1 MIDKANAIYEQEVFN
16 ICLNNNNNQQSLTH
30 STDSIPLKYMNGVML
45 YYLGQEA
52 NLEIG
57 VLHLL
62 FNRHARP
69 FYLLKFHNLFW
80 EVLPLIPKRD

>member
-1 MIDKANAIYEQEVFN
+1 MP
-16 ICLNNNNNQQSLTH
+16 QQQQQPAESDPF
-30 STDSIPLKYMNGVML
+30 TDSIPYLCSASLKYMNGVML

-52 NLEIG
+52 NVEIG